1 MLDLAPQ
8 LVFDPSHPMAEDYGS
23 IMELQG
29 GSMECETVKENH
41 THTFGRH
48 RHKDWDGSRGDL
60 LYLQCQAETAG
71 GYQVE
76 LGQSHCSYVH
86 IH

>member
-1 MLDLAPQ
+1 
-8 LVFDPSHPMAEDYGS
+8 MAEDYGS

-29 GSMECETVKENH
+29 GSTEWETVKNH
-41 THTFGRH
+41 TQTFGRH

-60 LYLQCQAETAG
+60 LYLQCQAQTVG

-86 IH
+86 IHWGQKS